1 MSLRRPLSM
10 TVVRVESV
18 AGGSTPS
25 DRPTPR
31 GQPLIR
37 GGYNFDSTAVRLIFT
52 VSEINGN
59 FKQQKFS
66 HPVYL
71 TPAQGVSLELRIT
84 GWRQKLWGYHAMPK

>member
-1 MSLRRPLSM
+1 M

-59 FKQQKFS
+59 FSQTAEIFPS
-66 HPVYL
+66 RVFNSRSGGFFGI
-71 TPAQGVSLELRIT
+71 A
-84 GWRQKLWGYHAMPK
+84 YHRMASKIMGIPCHAEIGL